1 VNTADRIFLALA
13 AVEPSLRSAALAEQ
27 CGADAALRHDVEAM
41 LAALD
46 VPDAFLDPHDIPTMD
61 PDADGPLDP
70 GTRLGE
76 FLVLRAIGSG
86 GMGVVYAAQQDRPRR
101 TVALKVLRRGLRRP
115 DIQKRF
121 EREAEVLG
129 RLQHP
134 GIAQIY
140 AFRQGERAAPAYL
153 VMELVEGPPITEF
166 ARARELTFAERVAL
180 VARLCDSVQHAHER
194 GIVHR
199 DLKPANVLVTA
210 DGQPKVLDFGIA
222 RATGREGH
230 LSTIHTAHGQ
240 LVGTLAYMSPE
251 QLDGASSAVD
261 ARSDVYAIGV
271 LMYRLL
277 SGRLPIDIGDIPFA
291 EAVRRLAD
299 GVPAPLDTV
308 NPSFAG
314 PLSSI
319 VSRAMHRRP
328 HGRYQSAADFAADLR
343 AYLDGRPITA
353 SMLDAESVPDVHATL
368 VGAWLVVVL
377 SSGQVI
383 VFDAS
388 TGARL

>member
-1 VNTADRIFLALA
+1 MTERAGRIFLALA
-13 AVEPSLRSAALAEQ
+13 AVEPEGRAAALAHE
-27 CGADAALRHDVEAM
+27 CGGDAALRAEVDAL

-46 VPDAFLDPHDIPTMD
+46 VPDAFLDPHDVPALD
-61 PDADGPLDP
+61 PDADGPLEP
-70 GTRLGE
+70 GARLGE

-86 GMGVVYAAQQDRPRR
+86 GMGVVYVAQQDRPRR

-115 DIQKRF
+115 EIQKRF
-121 EREAEVLG
+121 EREAELLG

-134 GIAQIY
+134 GVAQIY
-140 AFRQGERAAPAYL
+140 AFRPGERSAPAYL

-166 ARARELTFAERVAL
+166 SRARSLTIAERAAL
-180 VARLCDSVQHAHER
+180 VARLCDAVHHAHQR

-222 RATGREGH
+222 RATGLDVH

-251 QLDGASSAVD
+251 QLQGTPSLVD

-271 LMYRLL
+271 MLYRLL
-277 SGRLPIDIGDIPFA
+277 AGRLPIDIDGVSFA
-291 EAVRRLAD
+291 EAVRRLAES
-299 GVPAPLDTV
+299 VPPAPDTI
-308 NPSFAG
+308 NAGLAG
-314 PLSSI
+314 PLASI
-319 VSRAMHRRP
+319 VSRAMDRDIER
-328 HGRYQSAADFAADLR
+328 RYQSAADLAADLR
-343 AYLDGRPITA
+343 AFLDGKPVSARGDIGAAHAPI
-353 SMLDAESVPDVHATL
+353 

-377 SSGQVI
+377 ASGEVR
-383 VFDAS
+383 VLDPRS
-388 TGARL
+388 GAPI

>member
-1 VNTADRIFLALA
+1 MEAL
-13 AVEPSLRSAALAEQ
+13 
-27 CGADAALRHDVEAM
+27 

-46 VPDAFLDPHDIPTMD
+46 VPDTFLDPHDIPAHD

-70 GTRLGE
+70 GARLGE

-86 GMGVVYAAQQDRPRR
+86 GMGVVYVAQQDRPRR

-121 EREAEVLG
+121 EREAELLG

-140 AFRQGERAAPAYL
+140 AFRQGDRATPAYL
-153 VMELVEGPPITEF
+153 VMELVEGPPLTEF
-166 ARARELTFAERVAL
+166 SRAHRLTIAERVAL
-180 VARLCDSVQHAHER
+180 VARLCDAVHHAHQR

-222 RATGREGH
+222 RAANSDLH

-240 LVGTLAYMSPE
+240 LIGTLAYMSPE
-251 QLDGASSAVD
+251 QLQGAPSLVD

-271 LMYRLL
+271 LLYRLL
-277 SGRLPIDIGDIPFA
+277 ADRLPIDTGDSPFA
-291 EAVRRLAD
+291 ETVKRLMD
-299 GVPAPLDTV
+299 DSPTPIETIH
-308 NPSFAG
+308 PEFAG
-314 PLSSI
+314 SLAAI
-319 VSRAMHRRP
+319 VGRAMQRDLP
-328 HGRYQSAADFAADLR
+328 DRYQSAADLATDLR
-343 AYLDGRPITA
+343 AFLDGHAISTPDTTPASAAIVGAWVVIALATGEVVVLDAATGRPI
-353 SMLDAESVPDVHATL
+353 
-368 VGAWLVVVL
+368 
-377 SSGQVI
+377 
-383 VFDAS
+383 
-388 TGARL
+388 

>member
-1 VNTADRIFLALA
+1 MTGRADRIFLALA
-13 AVEPSLRSAALAEQ
+13 AVDPGRRAAALAEQ
-27 CGADAALRHDVEAM
+27 CGGDTALRDEVEAM
-41 LAALD
+41 LASLD
-46 VPDAFLDPHDIPTMD
+46 VPDAFLDPHDIPAID

-70 GTRLGE
+70 GARLGE

-86 GMGVVYAAQQDRPRR
+86 GMGVVYVAQQDRPRR

-115 DIQKRF
+115 EIQKRF
-121 EREAEVLG
+121 EREAELLG

-140 AFRQGERAAPAYL
+140 AFRQGDRSVPAYL

-166 ARARELTFAERVAL
+166 ARARGLTLAERAAL
-180 VARLCDSVQHAHER
+180 VARLCDGVHHAHER

-222 RATGREGH
+222 RATGLDLH
-230 LSTIHTAHGQ
+230 LSTIQTAHGQ

-251 QLDGASSAVD
+251 QLLGNPSLVD

-271 LMYRLL
+271 LLYRLL
-277 SGRLPIDIGDIPFA
+277 AGRLPIDFGDVPFA

-299 GVPAPLDTV
+299 GVPPPLDV
-308 NPSFAG
+308 IDPNLAG
-314 PLSSI
+314 PLASI
-319 VSRAMHRRP
+319 VGRAMHRDVERR
-328 HGRYQSAADFAADLR
+328 HQSAADLAADLR
-343 AYLDGRPITA
+343 AFLDGRPVSA
-353 SMLDAESVPDVHATL
+353 SGDAAPPVMHAAI
-368 VGAWLVVVL
+368 VGAWLVVALASGEVL
-377 SSGQVI
+377 
-383 VFDAS
+383 VFDTAS
-388 TGARL
+388 GAAL

>member
-1 VNTADRIFLALA
+1 VTPAERIFLALA
-13 AVEPSLRSAALAEQ
+13 AVEPGLRATALAEH
-27 CGADAALRHDVEAM
+27 CRGDAALHRDVEAM

-46 VPDAFLDPHDIPTMD
+46 VPDAFLDPHDIPAID
-61 PDADGPLDP
+61 LDADGPLEP
-70 GTRLGE
+70 GTRLGD

-101 TVALKVLRRGLRRP
+101 PVALKVLRRGLRVP

-140 AFRQGERAAPAYL
+140 AFRQSDRAAPAYL

-166 ARARELTFAERVAL
+166 SRARELTIAERIAL
-180 VARLCDSVQHAHER
+180 VARLCDAVHHAHER
-194 GIVHR
+194 GVVHR

-210 DGQPKVLDFGIA
+210 DGQPKVLDVGIA
-222 RATGREGH
+222 RATGRDVN

-251 QLDGASSAVD
+251 QLDGTPSGAD
-261 ARSDVYAIGV
+261 ARSDVYSIGV
-271 LMYRLL
+271 LLYRLL
-277 SGRLPIDIGDIPFA
+277 SGRLPIDFGEVPFA

-299 GVPAPLDTV
+299 GVPASLDTV
-308 NPSFAG
+308 DRSFAG
-314 PLSSI
+314 PLTAI
-319 VSRAMHRRP
+319 VSRAMHRHP
-328 HGRYQSAADFAADLR
+328 DGRYQTAADLGADLR
-343 AYLDGRPITA
+343 AYLDGRPIKTFT
-353 SMLDAESVPDVHATL
+353 SAEDPRPMHATL
-368 VGAWLVVVL
+368 VGAWLVVTF
-377 SSGQVI
+377 SSGEVM

-388 TGARL
+388 SGASL